1 MRTAG
6 ALLAAPALFGVAL
19 GQPSHANPIDPRHHF
34 DERCPKAVT
43 LDATGTQRDP
53 SSTSSYLWTPM
64 AASATVEE
72 CARLCCGDWSCEAF
86 AFVKPKAGPAPAPPA
101 DGSLTGDW
109 LNHDSLRGVS
119 QITMRQEGTQL
130 TATSLQP
137 HVSFWAGA
145 SGSIDGKRGFLT
157 FGDSALG
164 NSEDSKVNNNRSFTV
179 SADNSEL
186 YLERLSFDPPGFT
199 QNFTRAT
206 APFGPGGNCTGS
218 TPCCVFKDDIDKVVK
233 SPADS
238 GVTTGRRAKLPA
250 RPPPYPN
257 STKVLGAVLHPKMES
272 VPPISRWP
280 SLLSDSVAAL
290 RIGIN
295 GDEFPI
301 TWDEDGNQYTG
312 AGDNSQANETGSPL
326 SFFQVKGGPTEMDC
340 TYPPT
345 HGNQPSPVCKNI
357 HEMGVHVPV
366 QGPDAS
372 KACPAWHSGIPNL
385 KSSGVLS
392 LDGVLYWAVSCF
404 NYGDDAVFNR
414 QRYGRKSSP
423 LAQNSLFVCL
433 AKPDKLAGRE
443 QRHGSSPPTIKVS
456 HGT

>member
-43 LDATGTQRDP
+43 LDAKGTQRDP

-64 AASATVEE
+64 SSSATVEE

-86 AFVKPKAGPAPAPPA
+86 AFVKPTAGPAPAPPA

-119 QITMRQEGTQL
+119 QITMKQEGTQL

-157 FGDSALG
+157 FG

-233 SPADS
+233 SADS

-272 VPPISRWP
+272 VPPIARWP
-280 SLLSDSVAAL
+280 SLLSDSVLLPSGLASMATNSRSRGTRMGTNTPAPATTARPTRPAAHCPSSRSRAAPPRWTAPTRQRTATSL
-290 RIGIN
+290 PPSARTSTRWGCTCLCK
-295 GDEFPI
+295 GRTPPRRARRG
-301 TWDEDGNQYTG
+301 TQASRTSRAAVCSASTVSSTG
-312 AGDNSQANETGSPL
+312 
-326 SFFQVKGGPTEMDC
+326 
-340 TYPPT
+340 
-345 HGNQPSPVCKNI
+345 PSPVSTVSLL
-357 HEMGVHVPV
+357 HVLHVLLEMSM
-366 QGPDAS
+366 D
-372 KACPAWHSGIPNL
+372 I
-385 KSSGVLS
+385 
-392 LDGVLYWAVSCF
+392 
-404 NYGDDAVFNR
+404 
-414 QRYGRKSSP
+414 
-423 LAQNSLFVCL
+423 
-433 AKPDKLAGRE
+433 
-443 QRHGSSPPTIKVS
+443 
-456 HGT
+456 

>member
-1 MRTAG
+1 MHTAA

-43 LDATGTQRDP
+43 LDAKGTQRDP

-64 AASATVEE
+64 AASGTVEE

-157 FGDSALG
+157 FGDSAFG

-186 YLERLSFDPPGFT
+186 YLERLSFDPPNFT

-233 SPADS
+233 SADS

-257 STKVLGAVLHPKMES
+257 STKVLGAVLHPKME
-272 VPPISRWP
+272 
-280 SLLSDSVAAL
+280 
-290 RIGIN
+290 IGIN

-326 SFFQVKGGPTEMDC
+326 SFFQVKGGPTEMGC

-414 QRYGRKSSP
+414 QRYGRKSSTP
-423 LAQNSLFVCL
+423 ATPF
-433 AKPDKLAGRE
+433 
-443 QRHGSSPPTIKVS
+443 SPAARPCEA
-456 HGT
+456 